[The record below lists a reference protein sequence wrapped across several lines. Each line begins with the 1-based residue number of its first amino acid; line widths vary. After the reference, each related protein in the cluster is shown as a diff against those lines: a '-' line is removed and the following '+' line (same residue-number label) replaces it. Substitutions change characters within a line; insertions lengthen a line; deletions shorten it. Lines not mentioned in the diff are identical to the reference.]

1 MEREPSMSYTPPEAN
16 ERAVSDSSSRPMER
30 EPSMSYTPPEANER
44 AVSDSSSRPME
55 REPSMSYTP
64 PVANERAELK
74 DISFVI
80 DGLEDTSCSTDNSPS
95 AAFTRSGEQ
104 AELKRARGV
113 RDPAYQ
119 REILQNR
126 KIVWHADKGIWVSQK
141 APGGFDTVIE
151 ATMEV

>member
-1 MEREPSMSYTPPEAN
+1 MATGIVVTVRVTSGNRRQCATVSSVSVGVRNRGLLRTKCLTRQVGPWNGSLLCLTPLQ
-16 ERAVSDSSSRPMER
+16 RLTSV
-30 EPSMSYTPPEANER
+30 
-44 AVSDSSSRPME
+44 
-55 REPSMSYTP
+55 
-64 PVANERAELK
+64 
-74 DISFVI
+74 

-151 ATMEV
+151 AMMEV